1 MFLSRTK
8 NPSSEETHPTLLA
21 KPDPERSNLAV
32 VEGVISQIK
41 LFNAGSGWMTL
52 TCVLVYVYMLMLLD
66 IAITGG
72 VILRPNFS
80 PGVCIIIIHS
90 MTFYILCTYNVIQR
104 IYNNIHLDTYHDI
117 YHTKV

>member
-1 MFLSRTK
+1 M
-8 NPSSEETHPTLLA
+8 
-21 KPDPERSNLAV
+21 
-32 VEGVISQIK
+32 
-41 LFNAGSGWMTL
+41 
-52 TCVLVYVYMLMLLD
+52 YMLMLLD
-66 IAITGG
+66 IVITGG
-72 VILRPNFS
+72 VNLRPNFS